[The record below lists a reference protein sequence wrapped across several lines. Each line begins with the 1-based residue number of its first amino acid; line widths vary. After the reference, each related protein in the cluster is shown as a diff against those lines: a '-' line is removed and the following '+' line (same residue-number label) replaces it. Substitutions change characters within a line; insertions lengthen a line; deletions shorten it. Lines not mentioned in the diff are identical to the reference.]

1 MQQTLIS
8 KLASRDALLVSFL
21 AFGLMIGVIDFLA
34 MNSQGDDSVVEVFIN
49 APSHRIFEV
58 YPYGGMII
66 IASVIFWGSLGF
78 VAYLVFRI
86 VKSA

>member
-1 MQQTLIS
+1 MQQTIIS
-8 KLASRDALLVSFL
+8 KIASQDALLVSFL
-21 AFGLMIGVIDFLA
+21 AFGLMIGITDLLA
-34 MNSQGDDSVVEVFIN
+34 MNSPGDDSVVEVFIN

-66 IASVIFWGSLGF
+66 AASVIFWGSLGF
-78 VAYLVFRI
+78 IAYLALKI